1 LRTDQAARAKTETH
15 HVPGKGMPS
24 MIWNSR
30 TSSLRQRLL
39 MALLL
44 VAAASTFRLMFFGG
58 LDRGIPYVLY
68 YPIVML
74 AALYGGLPA
83 GLLCRNS
90 MRMSPR

>member
-1 LRTDQAARAKTETH
+1 
-15 HVPGKGMPS
+15 
-24 MIWNSR
+24 
-30 TSSLRQRLL
+30 